1 MPVVAFFKEETS
13 IEVQNIWEKR
23 LKIFIPSITLVP
35 LLSNEAKKAEI
46 ALLWKA
52 PLKRLNALKNL
63 KGYRPAPLNGFISYI
78 TEFISHL
85 PEEKRIEIGEKI
97 ANSSKN

>member
-52 PLKRLNALKNL
+52 PLK
-63 KGYRPAPLNGFISYI
+63 
-78 TEFISHL
+78 
-85 PEEKRIEIGEKI
+85 
-97 ANSSKN
+97 